1 MGEFIQHF
9 VTNPYSIVAFGA
21 TVLVFGMG
29 GFVITRNPSASIN
42 KYFASYAFAITLWAF
57 SETMLT
63 AVRTSQTALMWTRIG
78 ALGGMFLGPIFLLF
92 VLAFTQRTK
101 LLNNFYFLLVLFG
114 ITLAL
119 FSWSLYVSP
128 SSPEDFIHSPS
139 GWDAPLTLPFKI
151 VLLWEPLLFLWGFYF
166 CWIFYG
172 ETRDTLLKKQ
182 ALIIIIASAIPLIFG
197 IIETAILPALEI
209 YEGPIAAVSP
219 ILFSFT
225 SVVLTAPLAYAVIK
239 YKLFASITPQTA
251 AAVIVDTMKDALV
264 VTDERFE
271 IQFVNAFTSE
281 LLGREKG
288 DLVGKSLS
296 ALFTSEEW
304 KTLERNK
311 ISLLRKDEEITDFET
326 QLKKEMGDEIPVAVA
341 ASKLVAGTTK
351 PMGFIFVARDI
362 RESKKLIGE
371 LEKTTEELKQAK
383 YNLERKIGRIIET

>member
-1 MGEFIQHF
+1 MEEFVQNF
-9 VTNPYSIVAFGA
+9 VTNPYGIIAFGA

-29 GFVITRNPSASIN
+29 VFVITRNPSASIN

-63 AVRTSQTALMWTRIG
+63 TVRTPETALMWTRIG
-78 ALGGMFLGPIFLLF
+78 ALGGILLGPLFLFF

-101 LLNNFYFLLVLFG
+101 LLNNFYFLLLLLG

-128 SSPEDFIHSPS
+128 SSPEDFVHSPS
-139 GWDAPLTLPFKI
+139 GWESPLTLPFKI

-166 CWIFYG
+166 CWVFYR

-182 ALIIIIASAIPLIFG
+182 ALIIITASAIPLIFG

-225 SVVLTAPLAYAVIK
+225 SVVLTAPLAYAAIK

-271 IQFVNAFTSE
+271 IQFVNAFTSK

-288 DLVGKSLS
+288 ELVGESLS
-296 ALFTSEEW
+296 ILFSDKEW
-304 KTLERNK
+304 KILERNK

-326 QLKKEMGDEIPVAVA
+326 QLKTKVGNEIPVAVA
-341 ASKLVAGTTK
+341 ASKLAGGSTEA
-351 PMGFIFVARDI
+351 MGFIFVARDI

-371 LEKTTEELKQAK
+371 LEKTTEELKQTK
-383 YNLERKIGRIIET
+383 YNLERKIGRIIDT